1 MGCISPREN
10 LEDQIMIIK
19 IKKVA
24 IQMERENYLKILSEI
39 EGRKIN
45 EDNFPEYLVSR
56 NVKISKNI
64 NMRYDEENNEA
75 PNEIKIENNNKT
87 NVPQILNQGSTKE
100 NELDENQNEYKI
112 KRNKIN
118 NQNESQPLTVNS
130 KIIKKIMITKKKRK
144 VSSRKVNN
152 NNKNENNNKDKN
164 NL

>member
-56 NVKISKNI
+56 NVKQSKNI

-130 KIIKKIMITKKKRK
+130 KIIKKIMKTKKKRK

-152 NNKNENNNKDKN
+152 NNKNVNNNKDKN

>member
-56 NVKISKNI
+56 NVKQSKNI

>member
-112 KRNKIN
+112 KLNKIN